1 MQPAA
6 DPGAQLVIR
15 HEFLM
20 KTFPTNRQETGEDI
34 KCLLSDIGV
43 CCARTKCY
51 SYHSVLLLRLIN
63 SGDGAK
69 ENGTSSLNIVQS
81 ALTKC

>member
-1 MQPAA
+1 
-6 DPGAQLVIR
+6 
-15 HEFLM
+15 M

-51 SYHSVLLLRLIN
+51 SYHSVLLLHLIN

-69 ENGTSSLNIVQS
+69 ENGTISLNIVQS
-81 ALTKC
+81 ALTKCWFKKKIELTLVLGNKIS